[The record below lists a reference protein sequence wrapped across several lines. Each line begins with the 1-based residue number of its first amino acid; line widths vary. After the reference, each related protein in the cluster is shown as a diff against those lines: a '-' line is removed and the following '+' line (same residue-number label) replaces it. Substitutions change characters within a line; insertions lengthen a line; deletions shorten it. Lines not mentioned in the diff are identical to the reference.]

1 MDILTMLSKE
11 ELIEFSENL
20 SYKTNFMGD
29 KLFPSEKTENL
40 VARMRFLMDGA
51 TVPVMAQVHSLDSEA
66 RIGERPDFS
75 EISVEKVFIK
85 EKINQTERLSYWK
98 HEGANASEIKKFI
111 LDDAANM
118 VSRVLTRAEVM
129 KMEYLYS
136 GKVSINENGVTTT
149 VDYKVPSKNFVSFG
163 NWSNASYDILGDL
176 EKVKKLA
183 KKTGYNIV
191 RAITSSEVIDSM
203 RKNST
208 IKAYWQNLNAPLTES
223 NMLAWIKDNYKIEFV
238 VNDDVYKTSLNANSV
253 YPFFKKNTIAFLG
266 TDRAVGKG
274 LFGVTP
280 EEMELAGQYSEKMKV
295 AVTQWK
301 APDPVAV
308 WTKASALY
316 LPVPNDPNGLFIAT
330 IATA

>member
-75 EISVEKVFIK
+75 EIPVEKVFIK

-136 GKVSINENGVTTT
+136 GKVSINENGVATTI
-149 VDYKVPSKNFVSFG
+149 DYKVPSKNFVSFG

-176 EKVKKLA
+176 ERVKKLA
-183 KKTGYNIV
+183 KKTGYKLV
-191 RAITSSEVIDSM
+191 RAITTSEVIDYM
-203 RKNST
+203 RNNAG
-208 IKAYWQNLNAPLTES
+208 IKAFWANVNAPLTES
-223 NMLAWIKDNYKIEFV
+223 NMLAWIKDNYKLEFV
-238 VNDDVYKTSLNANSV
+238 VNDDVYKTSVSASSV
-253 YPFFKKNTIAFLG
+253 YPFFKKNTIAFLPSDG
-266 TDRAVGKG
+266 IVGKG

-280 EEMELAGQYSEKMKV
+280 EEMELAGQYSQKMNV

-316 LPVPNDPNGLFIAT
+316 LPVPTDPNGLFVAT